1 MTTDSKNANR
11 RFLGIDWSSF
21 ADGIQALFQRAGSMP
36 ALAWLAPAVT
46 VRVLRADGGV
56 VDWTQGRVAPV
67 LDKRA
72 TPAPAFMAV
81 ELPESLLLRRTLTT
95 PVMQRADLESA
106 VWLDV
111 RGASPFAPEDLVW
124 GYSVRPQGDA
134 SQRIEIALASRQH
147 VSRHLGEASGR
158 LPSGITPEAWAW
170 GSHAEPVV
178 LSGFGEGRRLHNQ
191 GTWQR
196 TGYLLLGLA
205 LVLLAAIAITPTAQ
219 LRLRAI
225 EAVNAYTAAAQ
236 KAAPLLQKREAL
248 LKATEHLSAL
258 EQSLA
263 DRVEPLAM
271 MDLLTRVLP
280 DDTYLQT
287 LNLQGGKVT
296 ISGQTANAAALMQRL
311 SAEPGL
317 LDVRAPVAAM
327 RVPGASKETFSIEFG
342 VDPKVHGPGKLLGS
356 SVPAAAV
363 AAAAPPAL
371 PGSSPAGG
379 ATPAVAAVAPAPAAS
394 RPPPAPVVIN
404 PNAKAPGVPTVA
416 SGGFSIGGG
425 APAPAAPPASKAP

>member
-1 MTTDSKNANR
+1 
-11 RFLGIDWSSF
+11 
-21 ADGIQALFQRAGSMP
+21 MP

-46 VRVLRADGGV
+46 VRVQRADGSV
-56 VDWTQGRVAPV
+56 VDWTQGRVSAVP
-67 LDKRA
+67 DQRSA
-72 TPAPAFMAV
+72 PAPAFVAV
-81 ELPESLLLRRTLTT
+81 ELPEALLLRRTLTT
-95 PVMQRADLESA
+95 PAMQRADLDSA
-106 VWLDV
+106 VLLEV

-124 GYSVRPQGDA
+124 GYAARPQGEA
-134 SQRIEIALASRQH
+134 SQRVEIALASRQH
-147 VSRHLGEASGR
+147 VNRYLGEAAAR
-158 LPSGITPEAWAW
+158 LPSGMAPEAWAW
-170 GSHAEPVV
+170 GPGAEPVV

-191 GTWQR
+191 GAWQR
-196 TGYLLLGLA
+196 TGYLLLALA
-205 LVLLAAIAITPTAQ
+205 LLLLAAIAITPTAQ

-248 LKATEHLSAL
+248 LKATDNLAAL

-263 DRVEPLAM
+263 ERVEPLAT

-287 LNLQGGKVT
+287 LYLQSGKVT

-327 RVPGASKETFSIEFG
+327 RVPGSSKESFSIEFG
-342 VDPKVHGPGKLLGS
+342 LDPKVHGPGKLLGS
-356 SVPAAAV
+356 NV
-363 AAAAPPAL
+363 AAAPVAAASPPAV
-371 PGSSPAGG
+371 PGSSPVG
-379 ATPAVAAVAPAPAAS
+379 AAAPAVAGVAPAPAAS

-404 PNAKAPGVPTVA
+404 SRPKEPGVPTVA